1 LLPRGFVKVRHSTV
15 AAALVNREIVRHRQ
29 QPPLR
34 VIQRP
39 VVAQMMAKSKESL
52 LGQIFGC
59 SRIPGLPQ
67 EVAEDRLLQ
76 LLKQRQ
82 DSLSVAAVNF
92 PDSDEWSSS
101 GGEPLAN
108 PPLSAMPQPYIT
120 NEDGIFVCPNQI
132 SLIEGRGQDVPPVAS
147 ENARLKCR

>member
-1 LLPRGFVKVRHSTV
+1 MPLCCMPFRQDTVRRRDRVVALTHRSAGGPGSTGQRRSRHSTV
-15 AAALVNREIVRHRQ
+15 AAALVNREIVRHGQ
-29 QPPLR
+29 QPRLR

-39 VVAQMMAKSKESL
+39 LLAQVTAKSKESL

-82 DSLSVAAVNF
+82 DTLAERRLLGLRRIDAEWERTARESAV
-92 PDSDEWSSS
+92 
-101 GGEPLAN
+101 
-108 PPLSAMPQPYIT
+108 
-120 NEDGIFVCPNQI
+120 IFHALTLHN
-132 SLIEGRGQDVPPVAS
+132 D
-147 ENARLKCR
+147 